1 VLLIGTTILAL
12 SLSNFADAAKRPTTF
27 VVDTRL
33 SEGPA
38 ENFSELFV
46 DSYKLSGLLKPLDAN
61 QSISPRAIV
70 TNDRIAINDRIFFAP
85 GSNNIR
91 PSSFPI
97 LDQVANTLLS
107 RPDIEEVSI
116 QGHAA
121 RNANGDV
128 NLALSVRQAKA
139 VVDYLVSKGVKAERI
154 ASIGFGQSR
163 PMGETDANDR
173 VEFVIEKWSKKR
185 SSDSSA
191 PIVPSNKS
199 NGTGSLLIEND
210 RSYEAEVAVN
220 GTVIGT
226 VGPYTDAVIH
236 GLKEGLYDLRFTHT
250 TGYSYYNAVRTSVVN
265 SPIVPGGKGAA
276 AVLPNGGQPAK
287 TTAE

>member
-1 VLLIGTTILAL
+1 MLLIGTTILAL

-61 QSISPRAIV
+61 QSIAPRATV

-85 GSNNIR
+85 GSNDIR

-97 LDQVANTLLS
+97 LDQVANTLVS

-139 VVDYLVSKGVKAERI
+139 VVDYLVSKGVNEKRI

-163 PMGETDANDR
+163 PMGESDGNDR

-185 SSDSSA
+185 APSASA
-191 PIVPSNKS
+191 PIVPNTKS

-220 GTVIGT
+220 GTVIGI